1 MRVLIVFIAFTL
13 TACATQADAP
23 APEAGVLT
31 VEARQ
36 TIEECHATARADGDL
51 VLFEAANCQEGEIVR
66 LQVHASWGVVMDG
79 GVMGGG
85 HAVTWWPRPGEFT
98 AVEVETGRVIASINN
113 P

>member
-1 MRVLIVFIAFTL
+1 MRLLVPFLALTL
-13 TACATQADAP
+13 AACTTTP
-23 APEAGVLT
+23 EAPEARVLT

-51 VLFEAANCQEGEIVR
+51 VLFEAANCEPGEIV
-66 LQVHASWGVVMDG
+66 LIQVHAPWGVVMDG

-85 HAVTWWPRPGEFT
+85 HPVTWYPRPGEFI
-98 AVEVETGRVIASINN
+98 AVEVESGRVIADVSN